1 MITYQSYLQKW
12 FILIIFGNMINCIIF
27 SVLLQIAEAID
38 AVFHMISES
47 ILYTVC
53 VWFSLQTC
61 KVACKKYISF
71 WFITCWSDLIL
82 KPIIN
87 IWQKMPKL
95 LEIIWTTIKY
105 HIKRNCSRKHYLQR
119 VLLCIVEWIGKNR
132 LDVSYIEK
140 PFSTI
145 N

>member
-1 MITYQSYLQKW
+1 MVYPNYLWKYDK
-12 FILIIFGNMINCIIF
+12 LHHF